1 MLAPLF
7 DKMTTHDLKRRFTAE
22 EALEFFQN
30 EYSELT
36 EEQLGCR
43 TYYDIDRS
51 SFDCWDRIPPHL
63 AVKWACHRTP
73 PVPPSYPVL
82 RWLCKRRP
90 MEHVLPWIRWL
101 IFSLVTFPRRVLKS
115 LQTSF
120 CALFLKKKL
129 WLLQII
135 ESPSQICIISW
146 HILIIDKCSINF
158 FPFWLSSWWR
168 FTGNNPSCLL
178 VHIVL
183 ESRHFI
189 VSLRW
194 INFYLRR

>member
-51 SFDCWDRIPPHL
+51 SFDCWDCIPLHL

-82 RWLCKRRP
+82 CWLCKRRP

-120 CALFLKKKL
+120 
-129 WLLQII
+129 
-135 ESPSQICIISW
+135 
-146 HILIIDKCSINF
+146 
-158 FPFWLSSWWR
+158 LSRTVFSR
-168 FTGNNPSCLL
+168 TFS
-178 VHIVL
+178 IVL
-183 ESRHFI
+183 QPSRDIPACSRPLSVCF
-189 VSLRW
+189 
-194 INFYLRR
+194 